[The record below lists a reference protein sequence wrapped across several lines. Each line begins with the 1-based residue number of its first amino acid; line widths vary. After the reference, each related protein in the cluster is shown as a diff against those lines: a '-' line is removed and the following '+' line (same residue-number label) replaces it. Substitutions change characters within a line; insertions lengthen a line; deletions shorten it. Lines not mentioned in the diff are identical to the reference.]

1 MWDRLRNLTC
11 SGSTAKGQNSSESP
25 ARQRLPIRFLP
36 RTRAI
41 RAVLDRVDVITAA
54 SLNYPHPPAFSDA
67 VVACDSEGPEPRNPC
82 FAQAAVARYCRRGT
96 RAAGYR
102 GRGTRAGRM
111 DHACAPPPR
120 AGARLGAARHPHRFY
135 ECAIAQALRG
145 RDHRHQGCH

>member
-41 RAVLDRVDVITAA
+41 RAVLDRVDAITAA

-67 VVACDSEGPEPRNPC
+67 VVACDSESPEPRSPC
-82 FAQAAVARYCRRGT
+82 FAQAAVVRYHRRGA

-102 GRGTRAGRM
+102 GEA
-111 DHACAPPPR
+111 
-120 AGARLGAARHPHRFY
+120 L
-135 ECAIAQALRG
+135 AQG
-145 RDHRHQGCH
+145 I

>member
-41 RAVLDRVDVITAA
+41 RAVLDRVDAITTA

-67 VVACDSEGPEPRNPC
+67 VVARDSEGLEPRNPSLKPPS
-82 FAQAAVARYCRRGT
+82 FDIAGEERVLQDIVARHSRRAYGSRV
-96 RAAGYR
+96 RAAS
-102 GRGTRAGRM
+102 AGRSSSR
-111 DHACAPPPR
+111 C
-120 AGARLGAARHPHRFY
+120 G
-135 ECAIAQALRG
+135 QASASLL
-145 RDHRHQGCH
+145 